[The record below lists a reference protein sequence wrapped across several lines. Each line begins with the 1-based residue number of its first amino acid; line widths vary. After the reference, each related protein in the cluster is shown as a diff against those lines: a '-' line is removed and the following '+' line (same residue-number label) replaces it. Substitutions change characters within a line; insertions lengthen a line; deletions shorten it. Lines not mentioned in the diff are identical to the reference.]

1 MRVIRT
7 FADKSSKELFEGTK
21 CHRKFRPFQSE
32 AERKLAILDTAT
44 SIRDLESPPGNR
56 LEKLKG
62 DRGAQWS
69 IRINDQLR
77 LVFDWDEARNEAHN
91 VEIVDYH

>member
-1 MRVIRT
+1 MIKT
-7 FADKSSKELFEGTK
+7 FSDKASKELFEGTK
-21 CHRKFRPFQSE
+21 CHRKFRSFQSA

-62 DRGAQWS
+62 DRDGQWS
-69 IRINDQLR
+69 IRINDQWR
-77 LVFDWDEARNEAHN
+77 LVFDLDEAGNEAHN